1 MRAASFAFGKGL
13 QSSVFHQQLSTASTY
28 STTETTTPDGG
39 QYNLDL
45 GWGGVG
51 PTRGPE
57 QPGAQSGCQD
67 KVGNCE
73 LFFLYRGKL
82 LFSCSFCFRLSHL

>member
-45 GWGGVG
+45 GWGGANSW
-51 PTRGPE
+51 P
-57 QPGAQSGCQD
+57 
-67 KVGNCE
+67 
-73 LFFLYRGKL
+73 
-82 LFSCSFCFRLSHL
+82 